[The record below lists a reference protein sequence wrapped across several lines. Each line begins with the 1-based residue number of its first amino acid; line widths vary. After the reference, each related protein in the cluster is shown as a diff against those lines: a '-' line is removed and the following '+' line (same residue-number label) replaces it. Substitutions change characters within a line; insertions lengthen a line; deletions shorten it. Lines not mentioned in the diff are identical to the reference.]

1 MKGWSSAKVPD
12 LISVIV
18 TTYNRE
24 DALEA
29 VLSALSR
36 QSDRGF
42 EVVVADDGSRATTA
56 AVVERWRPR
65 LGVPLDHVWQ
75 MNCGFRAAEI
85 RNRAILVCHGDYCIF
100 LDGDC
105 IAPADF
111 VATHRRLAERGW
123 FVTGNRV
130 LLSSTLTAAVLSD
143 DLRPETWS
151 APGWIRQRLRGGV
164 NRLAACYDFSV
175 LTQNPSCASPKYK
188 PWGSHGTGVFGLL
201 GGLTNNSLC
210 SAGIAPGASHFV
222 LTIPNDLWNAQYY
235 SDILLWAAGFK
246 SPTGWPAVSPPN
258 PGAAIINCSHG
269 ADYLPLSNT
278 MDATFQYLVNQGRG
292 TKGTLVV
299 YSAGNR
305 GLPVATVA
313 SWAAH
318 PDTMAIACSELVGTK
333 EGIWVGSNYGPEIA
347 MCALGQSVEAH
358 ARLAAQRAQVPLP
371 LDAAARDRS
380 VRPQHG
386 VLRLP
391 GDLQNHGCGRDLV
404 GGEHRGVAVDGV
416 LERVDDHDQRGQ
428 KDNHR
433 PQAHLQE
440 AQMTGLQIQP

>member
-29 VLSALSR
+29 VLSSLSR

-164 NRLAACYDFSV
+164 NRLAAVLRLPLGPLRKLRSGQWRGARSCNLAIWRSDLERVDGFDAWFSG
-175 LTQNPSCASPKYK
+175 
-188 PWGSHGTGVFGLL
+188 WGREDSDLLIRLLRCGLRRKDGRFATGVIHLWHPQVDRAQL
-201 GGLTNNSLC
+201 
-210 SAGIAPGASHFV
+210 AA
-222 LTIPNDLWNAQYY
+222 ND
-235 SDILLWAAGFK
+235 
-246 SPTGWPAVSPPN
+246 
-258 PGAAIINCSHG
+258 
-269 ADYLPLSNT
+269 
-278 MDATFQYLVNQGRG
+278 
-292 TKGTLVV
+292 
-299 YSAGNR
+299 
-305 GLPVATVA
+305 
-313 SWAAH
+313 
-318 PDTMAIACSELVGTK
+318 
-333 EGIWVGSNYGPEIA
+333 
-347 MCALGQSVEAH
+347 
-358 ARLAAQRAQVPLP
+358 ARLAAVLQGDRVRAQRGLSALRETAEVGEY
-371 LDAAARDRS
+371 DRQNEHH
-380 VRPQHG
+380 VR
-386 VLRLP
+386 
-391 GDLQNHGCGRDLV
+391 
-404 GGEHRGVAVDGV
+404 A
-416 LERVDDHDQRGQ
+416 
-428 KDNHR
+428 KS
-433 PQAHLQE
+433 
-440 AQMTGLQIQP
+440 